1 MIGRTDEGVGGDI
14 RWVGVG
20 ELDVDENVEDS
31 RTMCCGR
38 TQGGVV
44 FPPLL
49 VAMLLFLG

>member
-1 MIGRTDEGVGGDI
+1 MIGPTNKRVEGDI

-38 TQGGVV
+38 AQGGVV